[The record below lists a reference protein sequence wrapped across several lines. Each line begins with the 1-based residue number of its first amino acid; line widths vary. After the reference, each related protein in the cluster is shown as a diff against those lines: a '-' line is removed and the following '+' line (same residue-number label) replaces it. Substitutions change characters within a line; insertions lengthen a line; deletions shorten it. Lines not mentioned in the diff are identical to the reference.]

1 MSINRFFFTFS
12 LHFYRTVSGSIMQ
25 TLKSMFKSCC
35 IVFMRLDRGK
45 IILNKTGQVTSSSKK
60 APGKRHLHNGKTY
73 PRCNSSPDIMEP
85 FFQSR
90 FSKSKVRCRY
100 SSTRDRMTSEY
111 HTSHDVRVARALARD
126 GIKFLLFG
134 AWYMWR
140 TGLLMAAQKIRFQ
153 SVFRDICLF
162 AGFDNNNV
170 QLNYGYEYLPHSM
183 RHLFQI
189 MIRSITHVVPKRHLA
204 QLHHS
209 VSF

>member
-1 MSINRFFFTFS
+1 M
-12 LHFYRTVSGSIMQ
+12 
-25 TLKSMFKSCC
+25 
-35 IVFMRLDRGK
+35 VFMRLDRGK

-73 PRCNSSPDIMEP
+73 PRCNSSPDIMGITGKFEP

-90 FSKSKVRCRY
+90 FSKSRVRCRY
-100 SSTRDRMTSEY
+100 SSTSDRMTSEY

>member
-1 MSINRFFFTFS
+1 
-12 LHFYRTVSGSIMQ
+12 
-25 TLKSMFKSCC
+25 MFKSCC

-45 IILNKTGQVTSSSKK
+45 IILNKTGQVTFSSKK
-60 APGKRHLHNGKTY
+60 APGKRYLHNGKTY

-140 TGLLMAAQKIRFQ
+140 TGLLMAA
-153 SVFRDICLF
+153 
-162 AGFDNNNV
+162 
-170 QLNYGYEYLPHSM
+170 
-183 RHLFQI
+183 
-189 MIRSITHVVPKRHLA
+189 
-204 QLHHS
+204 
-209 VSF
+209 